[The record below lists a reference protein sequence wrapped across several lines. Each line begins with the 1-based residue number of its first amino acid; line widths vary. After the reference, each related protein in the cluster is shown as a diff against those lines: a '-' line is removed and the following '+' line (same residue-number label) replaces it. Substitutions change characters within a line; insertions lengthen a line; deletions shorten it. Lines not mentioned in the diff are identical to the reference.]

1 MGSTKPETTKP
12 NEMIPLASRSL
23 PLLVV
28 MVFLFTKENNNYRE
42 ALFRCNPGKI
52 NQTDQQVRL
61 DEVATLQ
68 LGYVTNST
76 LIL

>member
-1 MGSTKPETTKP
+1 
-12 NEMIPLASRSL
+12 
-23 PLLVV
+23 

-68 LGYVTNST
+68 LGYMTNST